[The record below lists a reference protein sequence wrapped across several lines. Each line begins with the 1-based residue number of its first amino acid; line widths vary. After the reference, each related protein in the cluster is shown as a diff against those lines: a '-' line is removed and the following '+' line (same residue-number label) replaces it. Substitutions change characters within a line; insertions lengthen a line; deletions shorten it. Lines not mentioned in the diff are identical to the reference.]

1 MGNVQTINKISF
13 EDMKYCIDNNN
24 IIISVIKTQ
33 DEKCLIK
40 NTVMSY
46 NEENIINDLYSKKNL
61 STMVVIYGYNS
72 NDNNIIKKYKQ
83 LLELGFKN
91 IYVYMGGLF
100 EWLLLQDIYGDDNF
114 PTTSKELNHLKY
126 KPQSIIK
133 DKQLK

>member
-100 EWLLLQDIYGDDNF
+100 E
-114 PTTSKELNHLKY
+114 
-126 KPQSIIK
+126 
-133 DKQLK
+133 